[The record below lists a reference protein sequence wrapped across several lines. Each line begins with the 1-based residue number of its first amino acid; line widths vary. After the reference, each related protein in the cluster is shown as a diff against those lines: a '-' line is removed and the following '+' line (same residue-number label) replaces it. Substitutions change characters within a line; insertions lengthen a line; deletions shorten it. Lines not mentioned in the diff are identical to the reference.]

1 MSWRDL
7 RNAPLIEAFARFSAT
22 ASTVLPV
29 GEIVGDS
36 LMRGGVATKLMDDD
50 LLPDYEHAV
59 REFGVNGWRIGTICA
74 LMVYED
80 MHEIL
85 SCDFEHLGRMR
96 KMFPNTELDVRCEA
110 AQRFHTMVPTRVAKA
125 ACEEAKARPR
135 RFA

>member
-7 RNAPLIEAFARFSAT
+7 RNAPLIEAFARYT
-22 ASTVLPV
+22 APPGASLPA
-29 GEIVGDS
+29 GDIRS
-36 LMRGGVATKLMDDD
+36 DILLKKGIGAKLIDDD
-50 LLPDYEHAV
+50 LLTEYGEVIA
-59 REFGVNGWRIGTICA
+59 ECGTNGWRIGAICA

-96 KMFPNTELDVRCEA
+96 KMFPDTELAVRCEV
-110 AQRFHTMVPTRVAKA
+110 AQRFHIMVPPRVASS
-125 ACEEAKARPR
+125 ACAEAKARPR